1 MLMSSND
8 QVARL
13 EGGIT
18 YDVQMRVRTGYMA
31 KSSARLVAFVGEIS
45 CSELGNSGHRIDY
58 SMSVENIC
66 SNVKFH
72 RSPTR

>member
-18 YDVQMRVRTGYMA
+18 YDVQMRVCTGYMA

-45 CSELGNSGHRIDY
+45 CSELGERILVIE
-58 SMSVENIC
+58 SITPCRLKISA
-66 SNVKFH
+66 
-72 RSPTR
+72 RT

>member
-18 YDVQMRVRTGYMA
+18 YDVQMRVCTGYMA
-31 KSSARLVAFVGEIS
+31 KKFGPT
-45 CSELGNSGHRIDY
+45 CSIRWRNILLRVRGTNSGHRIDY
-58 SMSVENIC
+58 SM
-66 SNVKFH
+66 
-72 RSPTR
+72 

>member
-8 QVARL
+8 QMAHL

-18 YDVQMRVRTGYMA
+18 CEVKMRVCTGYMA

-45 CSELGNSGHRIDY
+45 CSELGERIL
-58 SMSVENIC
+58 VI
-66 SNVKFH
+66 
-72 RSPTR
+72 RSITPCRLKISART

>member
-18 YDVQMRVRTGYMA
+18 YDVQMRVFTGYMA

-45 CSELGNSGHRIDY
+45 CSELGERILVIG
-58 SMSVENIC
+58 SITPCRLKISA
-66 SNVKFH
+66 
-72 RSPTR
+72 RT

>member
-18 YDVQMRVRTGYMA
+18 YDVQMRVCTGYMA

-45 CSELGNSGHRIDY
+45 CSELGNEFWSSDRLLHVG
-58 SMSVENIC
+58 
-66 SNVKFH
+66 
-72 RSPTR
+72 